1 MRAEGDYHD
10 YLQDMIE
17 ATDKVASFIA
27 GLTEA
32 QFLADDRTQFAVV
45 RALEILGEASKKIPA
60 SFKSTHGDIPWRE
73 VAGMRDKL
81 VHDYFGVNAEVVWKT
96 ATADVPPIA
105 RALRKAIGEE

>member
-1 MRAEGDYHD
+1 MKGEGNYHD

-17 ATDKVASFIA
+17 ATDKVSAFIA

-32 QFLADDRTQFAVV
+32 QFLADERTQFAVV

-60 SFKSTHGDIPWRE
+60 SFKAARTEIPWRE

-96 ATADVPPIA
+96 ATADVPMIA
-105 RALRKAIGEE
+105 QALRKAIG